1 MFQPDDV
8 FEPYLEMNECSFV
21 DKAADFYTEVF
32 YLFLNWVMTVL
43 LDTVISSITRC
54 CKSISIFVQVATL
67 AVTVVVVIVVVVVV

>member
-1 MFQPDDV
+1 
-8 FEPYLEMNECSFV
+8 
-21 DKAADFYTEVF
+21 
-32 YLFLNWVMTVL
+32 MTVL